1 MTEAFALI
9 LMIISMKTIRQ
20 SIGIDVS
27 KDTLVCCIGDLL
39 ENGEQLF
46 SKVKSLPNS
55 LEGFQQLQN
64 WVNENGCPDVAF
76 VMEATGVYYENL
88 AYWLVDHGRTVS
100 VQLANKVKHYAKSL
114 NLKTKTDNV
123 DARMISRMG
132 LERKLGAWQM
142 PSKAMREIRFLS
154 REGQEIK
161 AKLVVARNQLHARKH
176 SYGCPSSIEK
186 RLNREIR
193 LLETQLLEIEAEL
206 RTAAMADSQLYDK
219 IEKISTIPGVSF
231 MTIITIL
238 GETNGFALVSNARQL
253 ASFAGLDIQHD
264 QSGNKAGK
272 SHISKKGNS
281 FIRHALYMPA
291 LCSTRFNPTMKVFYN
306 GIVDRK
312 PAKKIGVTAV
322 ARKLLILI
330 YTLWKNNTE
339 FNQDYYK
346 ESRQIK
352 DLPTQ
357 DERPMATLLR

>member
-1 MTEAFALI
+1 
-9 LMIISMKTIRQ
+9 MKTIRQ

-27 KDTLVCCIGDLL
+27 KDTLACCIGDLL
-39 ENGEQLF
+39 DNGEQIF

-64 WVNENGCPDVAF
+64 WANENECPDLVF

-88 AYWLVDHGRTVS
+88 AYWLSDHDRTVS
-100 VQLANKVKHYAKSL
+100 VQLPNKVKHYAKSL

-132 LERKLGAWQM
+132 LERKLGIWQM
-142 PSKAMREIRFLS
+142 PSKIMREIKFLS
-154 REGQEIK
+154 RECQEIK
-161 AKLVVARNQLHARKH
+161 AKLVVARNQMHARKH
-176 SYGCPSSIEK
+176 SYGCPISIEK

-193 LLETQLLEIEAEL
+193 LLETQLIEIEAEM

-219 IEKISTIPGVSF
+219 IERISTIPGISF
-231 MTIITIL
+231 MTIVTIL

-253 ASFAGLDIQHD
+253 TSYAGLDIQQD
-264 QSGNKAGK
+264 QSGNKEGK

-291 LCSTRFNPTMKVFYN
+291 LCATRFNPTMKAFYD

-312 PAKKIGVTAV
+312 PAKKIAVTAV
-322 ARKLLILI
+322 VRKLLILM

-339 FNQDYYK
+339 FNHDYYK
-346 ESRQIK
+346 ESRQIN

-357 DERPMATLLR
+357 DEWPRTILLQ

>member
-1 MTEAFALI
+1 ME
-9 LMIISMKTIRQ
+9 TIRQ

-27 KDTLVCCIGDLL
+27 KDALVCCIGDLL
-39 ENGEQLF
+39 EDGEQIF

-55 LEGFQQLQN
+55 FEGFQQLQN
-64 WVNENGCPDVAF
+64 WVNEKKCPDVIF

-88 AYWLVDHGRTVS
+88 AYWLANQGRTVS
-100 VQLANKVKHYAKSL
+100 VQLPNKVKHYAKSL

-132 LERKLGAWQM
+132 LERKLGVWQM
-142 PSKAMREIRFLS
+142 PSKTMREIRFLS
-154 REGQEIK
+154 RECQEIK

-176 SYGCPSSIEK
+176 SYGCPASIEK

-206 RTAAMADSQLYDK
+206 RTAAMSDTQLYDK

-231 MTIITIL
+231 MTIISVL
-238 GETNGFALVSNARQL
+238 GETNGFSLVSNARQL
-253 ASFAGLDIQHD
+253 ASYAGLDVQHD
-264 QSGNKAGK
+264 QSGNKEGK

-291 LCSTRFNPTMKVFYN
+291 LCSTRFNPTMKAFYN
-306 GIVDRK
+306 GIADRK
-312 PAKKIGVTAV
+312 PAKKIAVTAV

-339 FNQDYYK
+339 FDQYYHK
-346 ESRQIK
+346 EGRQIN

-357 DERPMATLLR
+357 DERPKTILLQ